1 MRCCII
7 LGVYLQNID
16 IVMIEYEALTDTALQ
31 NLAVKGDREAEEKL
45 AERYLR
51 LVRMC
56 ARPLFLAG
64 GDSEDLIQEG
74 TFGLLSAIRQFDPD
88 ANVSFKTFAEHC
100 IKMRLLSAIK
110 SASRLKHFPLND
122 GISFEQLSE
131 ESGANTSAFPEL
143 FRRTPEELVLAR
155 ENKEELYSTFLQC
168 LSKFEIKVLDLYLD
182 GLSYREIA
190 EKLGKSAKSIDNAVQ
205 RVRKKLA
212 QHPNLG
218 EISES

>member
-1 MRCCII
+1 
-7 LGVYLQNID
+7 
-16 IVMIEYEALTDTALQ
+16 MIEYDALNDNALQ
-31 NLAVKGDREAEEKL
+31 NLAANGDREAEEIL

-51 LVRMC
+51 LVRIC

-74 TFGLLSAIRQFDPD
+74 TFGLLSAIRHYDPE
-88 ANVSFKTFAEHC
+88 NQSSFKTFAEHC
-100 IKMRLLSAIK
+100 IRMRLLSAIK

-122 GISFEQLSE
+122 GISLEQLSE
-131 ESGANTSAFPEL
+131 EPGAQISAFPEF
-143 FRRTPEELVLAR
+143 FRRSPEDLVLAR
-155 ENKEELYSTFLQC
+155 ESKEELYSAFLQC

>member
-1 MRCCII
+1 MIQYDA
-7 LGVYLQNID
+7 LNDTVLQN
-16 IVMIEYEALTDTALQ
+16 M
-31 NLAVKGDREAEEKL
+31 AVNGDREAEEEL

-51 LVRMC
+51 LVRAC

-74 TFGLLSAIRQFDPD
+74 TFGLLSAIRQYDPSGT
-88 ANVSFKTFAEHC
+88 ASFRTFAEHC
-100 IKMRLLSAIK
+100 IKMRLFSAIK

-131 ESGANTSAFPEL
+131 ESGANISAFPEL

-155 ENKEELYSTFLQC
+155 ENKEELYSAFLQC

-190 EKLGKSAKSIDNAVQ
+190 DKLGKSAKSIDNAVQ

-212 QHPNLG
+212 RHLNSG

>member
-1 MRCCII
+1 
-7 LGVYLQNID
+7 
-16 IVMIEYEALTDTALQ
+16 MIEYEALNDTALQ
-31 NLAVKGDREAEEKL
+31 ILASEGDREAEEKL

-51 LVRMC
+51 LVRAC

-74 TFGLLSAIRQFDPD
+74 TFGLLSAIRHYDPESD
-88 ANVSFKTFAEHC
+88 ASFKTFAEHC

-122 GISFEQLSE
+122 GISLEQLSE
-131 ESGANTSAFPEL
+131 EPGAHLSAFPEF

-155 ENKEELYSTFLQC
+155 ESKEELYTAFLQC

-190 EKLGKSAKSIDNAVQ
+190 DRLGKSAKSIDNAVQ
-205 RVRKKLA
+205 RIRHKLA
-212 QHPNLG
+212 RNHNLG
-218 EISES
+218 DISKS

>member
-1 MRCCII
+1 
-7 LGVYLQNID
+7 
-16 IVMIEYEALTDTALQ
+16 MIEYDALNDTSLQ
-31 NLAVKGDREAEEKL
+31 ELAVKGDREAEEKL

-51 LVRMC
+51 LVRIC

-74 TFGLLSAIRQFDPD
+74 TFGLLSAIRRFDPN
-88 ANVSFKTFAEHC
+88 ASVSFKTFAEHC

-122 GISFEQLSE
+122 GISLEQLSE
-131 ESGANTSAFPEL
+131 ESGANVSAFPEF

-155 ENKEELYSTFLQC
+155 ENKEELYSAFLQC

-190 EKLGKSAKSIDNAVQ
+190 DKLGKSAKSIDNAVQ
-205 RVRKKLA
+205 RIRKKLA
-212 QHPNLG
+212 QNPNLG
-218 EISES
+218 EISDS

>member
-1 MRCCII
+1 
-7 LGVYLQNID
+7 
-16 IVMIEYEALTDTALQ
+16 MIEYEALNDTALQ
-31 NLAVKGDREAEEKL
+31 ALASEGDREAEERL

-51 LVRMC
+51 LVRAC

-74 TFGLLSAIRQFDPD
+74 TFGLLSAIRHYDPKSD
-88 ANVSFKTFAEHC
+88 ASFKTFAEHC

-122 GISFEQLSE
+122 GISLEQLSE
-131 ESGANTSAFPEL
+131 EPGAHLSAFPEF

-155 ENKEELYSTFLQC
+155 ESKEELYSAFLQC

-190 EKLGKSAKSIDNAVQ
+190 DRLGKSAKSIDNAVQ
-205 RVRKKLA
+205 RIRNKLGRT
-212 QHPNLG
+212 P
-218 EISES
+218 I

>member
-1 MRCCII
+1 
-7 LGVYLQNID
+7 
-16 IVMIEYEALTDTALQ
+16 MIEYDALNDTSLQ
-31 NLAVKGDREAEEKL
+31 ELAVKGDREAEEKL

-51 LVRMC
+51 LVRIC

-74 TFGLLSAIRQFDPD
+74 TFGLLSAIRRFDP
-88 ANVSFKTFAEHC
+88 NTSVSFKTFAEHC

-122 GISFEQLSE
+122 GISLEQLSE
-131 ESGANTSAFPEL
+131 ESGANVSAFPEF

-155 ENKEELYSTFLQC
+155 ENKEELYSAFLQC

-190 EKLGKSAKSIDNAVQ
+190 DKLGKSAKSIDNAVQ
-205 RVRKKLA
+205 RIRKKLA
-212 QHPNLG
+212 QNPNLG
-218 EISES
+218 EISDS